1 MRILASGWGR
11 HHGEKEIMN
20 GPLGNTEADS
30 DGYLR
35 RGRGYL
41 KVVDTPSRIA
51 AKVKVAA
58 GTEEVRL
65 GGRYRLTVEFSRE
78 EIAQLFWAVHHGDTV
93 RTFKLLLEEE
103 VRQEQEEAERR
114 ANERLRREEAEREKR
129 NLLRQVREKL
139 ASPKQPP
146 QPTGNGGS

>member
-1 MRILASGWGR
+1 MHITASGWRR
-11 HHGEKEIMN
+11 HHGELEIMN
-20 GPLGNTEADS
+20 GPLGDTATDS
-30 DGYLR
+30 NGYCYP
-35 RGRGYL
+35 GRGYL
-41 KVVDTPSRIA
+41 TVKDAYSKG

-58 GTEEVRL
+58 GTEEVRM

-103 VRQEQEEAERR
+103 DRQEEEEEQRR
-114 ANERLRREEAEREKR
+114 VKERLRREEAETEKR
-129 NLLRQVREKL
+129 NLLQQVREKL